1 MADVVAEDLE
11 AVLGLGVDDDDV
23 GAELGYA
30 HMCRAQ
36 VSTVLGCVF
45 GCKYLGLFVGSQV
58 VGVLKA
64 AGLESQGP
72 ALLPAVTLACVAVL
86 AVVYLLVFPEREL
99 LSLSPLLFGM
109 SSESLEKRCQ
119 QIAAEN
125 GLTPRETEVFTLLA
139 RGRDVGYICQELY
152 IARNTAN
159 VHRKSIY
166 TKLGIHSQQE
176 LLSLVEGSR

>member
-1 MADVVAEDLE
+1 MLLTLCGIAATGVAAANEST
-11 AVLGLGVDDDDV
+11 A
-23 GAELGYA
+23 
-30 HMCRAQ
+30 R

-45 GCKYLGLFVGSQV
+45 GCKYLGLFVGSRMV
-58 VGVLKA
+58 DALKT

-72 ALLPAVTLACVAVL
+72 AILPAATLACMAVIAVAH
-86 AVVYLLVFPEREL
+86 LLVSPEREP

-109 SSESLEKRCQ
+109 SSESPEKRCQ

-125 GLTPRETEVFTLLA
+125 GLAQQETEVFALLA
-139 RGRDVGYICQELY
+139 RGRDVGYICQEPY

-159 VHRKSIY
+159 AHRKSIY
-166 TKLGIHSQQE
+166 TKLGIHSQQD